1 MPDIWLS
8 DEEGNPYSLFVNL
21 AEVWDSADE
30 LEKESIFPPDRLNLE
45 DPVKR
50 LEIVVALR
58 KLGYTVES
66 A

>member
-8 DEEGNPYSLFVNL
+8 DEEGNPYSLFVDL
-21 AEVWDSADE
+21 VEVWESAE
-30 LEKESIFPPDRLNLE
+30 KWEKEAIFPPERLDLH